1 MDVPLSGLRKWYEE
15 HREEIVKDFFS
26 FLSFPSISTD
36 PAHAQDC
43 RNTAEWLSSYLKR
56 IGFQA
61 VLWETTGLPVVF
73 ASYEAGPD
81 RPTVLIYHH
90 YDVQPVDPL
99 ELWKNPP
106 FEPEIRANTVYARGA
121 VDNKGQCFYTL
132 TALKALF
139 ELVSEIDINIK
150 VFIEGEEECG
160 GEGTTA
166 ILPEKS
172 AAMRADHLLIV
183 DFGIPEADIP
193 AITLGMRGIV
203 TMEVECENGS
213 IDLHSGVHGGIA
225 LNPNRALAQLLAGLW
240 DETGCIAVDHFYDEV
255 RPVSRAQLSDLD
267 MSFDVK
273 KYEREFGVKAL
284 CFEEGYSTMESN
296 WLRPTLEINGI
307 WGGYTGAGFKTVIP
321 ARAYAKLS
329 CRLVPDQEPDVIA
342 KKVAQHLKVHAPA
355 GIGIRTHIHHGAS
368 GYRSAIDA
376 QVVHTVAAAF
386 SEVFGKPCRYQLCGA
401 SVPIVADLARAS
413 GAEVAMLGVGLD
425 SDDIHAPNEHFG
437 MDRFE
442 LGYLTIGRILCLLS
456 KEKA

>member
-1 MDVPLSGLRKWYEE
+1 MDVPLSDLRKWYEE
-15 HREEIVKDFFS
+15 HREEIVRDFFS

-43 RNTAEWLSSYLKR
+43 RNTAKWLASYLER
-56 IGFQA
+56 IGFQT
-61 VLWETTGLPVVF
+61 VLWETPGLPVVF
-73 ASYEAGPD
+73 ASYEAGPE

-106 FEPEIRANTVYARGA
+106 FEPEIRANKVYARGA
-121 VDNKGQCFYTL
+121 VDNKGQCFYSL

-139 ELVSEIDINIK
+139 ALCKEVDINIK

-160 GEGTTA
+160 GKGTTA
-166 ILPEKS
+166 ILSEKS
-172 AAMRADHLLIV
+172 TAMQADYLLIV
-183 DFGIPEADIP
+183 DFGIPEAHTP

-203 TMEVECENGS
+203 TMEVECENGA
-213 IDLHSGVHGGIA
+213 IDLHSGAHGGIA
-225 LNPNRALAQLLAGLW
+225 LNPNRALAQLLANLW
-240 DETGCIAVDHFYDEV
+240 DETGRIAVDHFYDEV
-255 RPVSRAQLSDLD
+255 RPIGREELSHLE
-267 MSFDVK
+267 MVFDAK
-273 KYEREFGVKAL
+273 KYESEFGVKAL
-284 CFEEGYSTMESN
+284 CFEEGYSTIEAN
-296 WLRPTLEINGI
+296 WLRPTLEINGM

-321 ARAYAKLS
+321 SKAYAKLS

-342 KKVAQHLKVHAPA
+342 KRVAQHLKTQAPK
-355 GIGIRTHIHHGAS
+355 GIGIKTHIHHGAS
-368 GYRSAIDA
+368 GYRSSLDA
-376 QVVHTVAAAF
+376 QVVCTVAAAF
-386 SEVFGKPCRYQLCGA
+386 SEVFGTSCRYQLCGA

-442 LGYLTIGRILCLLS
+442 LGYLTMGRILCLLTG
-456 KEKA
+456 ERR